1 MSVPSHKVVRFPV
14 DIWAVFGLPGVYREV
29 NDDLLSSCKAE
40 AFNGN
45 DKLPCKTVV
54 FKFQWVL

>member
-45 DKLPCKTVV
+45 GKLPCKTVV
-54 FKFQWVL
+54 FKFQ